1 MVTNSGAL
9 QRFSRGV
16 KRQLLWVFIAL
27 GIGFGLT
34 LYFRE
39 DVFAFLLAPS
49 RGLLSPTSQPIF
61 TSPTEMFSAT
71 IRLAVTGG
79 IVVALPVVLAS
90 FSRLLI
96 PLLLPSE
103 RRFIFLFFFP
113 AAALCFVGGVSFAY
127 YILLPAGL
135 GFLLNFGTNIATP
148 MIRISAY
155 MSLATSMLIWMG
167 IVFELPLAMYSLA
180 RLRLVSHTQWRKI
193 RKYVFPTAIIFAAI
207 ITPTF
212 DGLNVMLIAIPMTVL
227 YEIGLAL
234 AWVGRP
240 VEGRR
245 FGALWVVAVE
255 AVFLFVLIA
264 GVVGT
269 LWYAGVLGGY

>member
-1 MVTNSGAL
+1 VNSGAL

-16 KRQLLWVFIAL
+16 KKQLLWVFIAL
-27 GIGFGLT
+27 GIGFGST

-61 TSPTEMFSAT
+61 TSPTEMFSST

-113 AAALCFVGGVSFAY
+113 AAMLCFLAGVSFAY

-135 GFLLNFGTNIATP
+135 GFLLQFGTNIATP
-148 MIRISAY
+148 TIRISAY
-155 MSLATSMLIWMG
+155 MSLATSMLLWMG
-167 IVFELPLAMYSLA
+167 VVFELPLGMYVLA
-180 RLRLVSHTQWRKI
+180 RLRMVSHTQFRRF
-193 RKYVFPTAIIFAAI
+193 RKYVPPTAIIFAAI

-212 DGLNVMLIAIPMTVL
+212 DGLNVMLIAIPLTVL
-227 YEIGLAL
+227 FEVGLAL
-234 AWVGRP
+234 AWVARP
-240 VEGRR
+240 VERKRWNSLRTAMIEAIFLAVIMAGLV
-245 FGALWVVAVE
+245 AL
-255 AVFLFVLIA
+255 LF
-264 GVVGT
+264 
-269 LWYAGVLGGY
+269 YAGVLGG

>member
-1 MVTNSGAL
+1 MNSGAL

-16 KRQLLWVFIAL
+16 KKQLLWVFIAL
-27 GIGFGLT
+27 GIGFGST

-49 RGLLSPTSQPIF
+49 RGLLSPTSAPIF
-61 TSPTEMFSAT
+61 TAPTEMFSAT

-79 IVVALPVVLAS
+79 IVAALPVVLVS

-103 RRFIFLFFFP
+103 RRFIFLFFVP
-113 AAALCFVGGVSFAY
+113 AAMLCFLAGVSFAY

-135 GFLLNFGTNIATP
+135 GFLLQFGTNIAVP

-155 MSLATSMLIWMG
+155 MSLATSMLLWMG
-167 IVFELPLAMYSLA
+167 VVFELPLVMYMLA
-180 RLRLVSHTQWRKI
+180 RLRLVSHTQFRKF
-193 RKYVFPTAIIFAAI
+193 RKYVPPTAIIFAAI

-212 DGLNVMLIAIPMTVL
+212 DGLNVMLIAIPLTVL
-227 YEIGLAL
+227 FEVGLAL

-240 VEGRR
+240 TEGKRW
-245 FGALWVVAVE
+245 GSLWIAAVE
-255 AVFLFVLIA
+255 AVFLSVLIA
-264 GVVGT
+264 AVVGT
-269 LWYAGVLGGY
+269 LWYAGVLGGTT

>member
-1 MVTNSGAL
+1 M
-9 QRFSRGV
+9 
-16 KRQLLWVFIAL
+16 
-27 GIGFGLT
+27 
-34 LYFRE
+34 YFRE

-79 IVVALPVVLAS
+79 IVAALPVVLAS

-135 GFLLNFGTNIATP
+135 GFLLQFGTNIAAP

-155 MSLATSMLIWMG
+155 MSLATSMLLWMG
-167 IVFELPLAMYSLA
+167 IVFELPLGMYVSS
-180 RLRLVSHTQWRKI
+180 RLRMVSHTQWRKI

-207 ITPTF
+207 ITPTM

>member
-1 MVTNSGAL
+1 MNSGAL

-71 IRLAVTGG
+71 LRLAVFGG
-79 IVVALPVVLAS
+79 IAAALPVVLAS

-135 GFLLNFGTNIATP
+135 GFLLQFGTNVAAP

-155 MSLATSMLIWMG
+155 MSLATSMLLWMG
-167 IVFELPLAMYSLA
+167 LVFELPLAMYSLA
-180 RLRLVSHTQWRKI
+180 RLRLVSHTQFRRF
-193 RKYVFPTAIIFAAI
+193 RKYVPPTAIIFAAI
-207 ITPTF
+207 ITPTI
-212 DGLNVMLIAIPMTVL
+212 DGVNVLLIAIPLTGL
-227 YEIGLAL
+227 FEIGLAL
-234 AWVGRP
+234 AWIGRP

-245 FGALWVVAVE
+245 FGALLVVAVE
-255 AVFLFVLIA
+255 AAFLSALIA
-264 GVVGT
+264 GVVVT
-269 LWYAGVLGGY
+269 LWYAGVLGGTT

>member
-1 MVTNSGAL
+1 MNSGAL

-61 TSPTEMFSAT
+61 TAPTEMFSAT

-79 IVVALPVVLAS
+79 IVAALPVVLAS

-135 GFLLNFGTNIATP
+135 GFLLQFGTNIAAP

-155 MSLATSMLIWMG
+155 MSLATSMLLWMG
-167 IVFELPLAMYSLA
+167 IVFELPLGMYVSS
-180 RLRLVSHTQWRKI
+180 RLRMVSHTQWRKI

-207 ITPTF
+207 ITPTL

-227 YEIGLAL
+227 FEVGLAL

>member
-1 MVTNSGAL
+1 MNSGAL

-61 TSPTEMFSAT
+61 TAPTEMFSAT

-79 IVVALPVVLAS
+79 IVAALPVVLAS

-113 AAALCFVGGVSFAY
+113 AAALCFVGGVSFGY
-127 YILLPAGL
+127 YILLPMGL

-155 MSLATSMLIWMG
+155 MSLATSMLLWMG
-167 IVFELPLAMYSLA
+167 IVFELPLGMYVSS
-180 RLRLVSHTQWRKI
+180 RLRMVSHTQWRKI

-207 ITPTF
+207 ITPTL

>member
-1 MVTNSGAL
+1 MNSGAL

-71 IRLAVTGG
+71 LRLAVFGG
-79 IVVALPVVLAS
+79 IAAALPVVLAS

-103 RRFIFLFFFP
+103 RRFIFIFFFP

-135 GFLLNFGTNIATP
+135 GFLLQFGTNIAAP

-155 MSLATSMLIWMG
+155 MSLATSMLLWMG
-167 IVFELPLAMYSLA
+167 LVFELPLAMYTLA
-180 RLRLVSHTQWRKI
+180 RLRLVSHTQFRRF
-193 RKYVFPTAIIFAAI
+193 RKYVPPTAIIFAAI
-207 ITPTF
+207 ITPTI
-212 DGLNVMLIAIPMTVL
+212 DGVNVLLIAIPLTGL
-227 YEIGLAL
+227 FEIGLAL
-234 AWVGRP
+234 AWIGRP

-245 FGALWVVAVE
+245 FGALLVVAVE
-255 AVFLFVLIA
+255 AAFLSALIA
-264 GVVGT
+264 GVVVT
-269 LWYAGVLGGY
+269 LWYAGVLGGTT

>member
-1 MVTNSGAL
+1 MNSGAL

-16 KRQLLWVFIAL
+16 KKQLLWVFIAL

-61 TSPTEMFSAT
+61 TAPTEMFSAT

-135 GFLLNFGTNIATP
+135 GFLLQFGTNIAAP

-155 MSLATSMLIWMG
+155 MSLATSMLLWMG
-167 IVFELPLAMYSLA
+167 IVFELPLGMYVSS
-180 RLRLVSHTQWRKI
+180 RLRMVSHTQWRKI

-207 ITPTF
+207 ITPTM

>member
-1 MVTNSGAL
+1 VNSGAL

-49 RGLLSPTSQPIF
+49 RGLLSPTSQPAF
-61 TSPTEMFSAT
+61 LTPTEMFSST
-71 IRLAVTGG
+71 IRLAVMGG
-79 IVVALPVVLAS
+79 IVAALPVVLAS

-135 GFLLNFGTNIATP
+135 GFLLNFGTNIAAP

-155 MSLATSMLIWMG
+155 MSLATSMLLWMG
-167 IVFELPLAMYSLA
+167 IVFELPLAMYTLA
-180 RLRLVSHTQWRKI
+180 RLRLVSHTQFRRF
-193 RKYVFPTAIIFAAI
+193 RKYVPPTAIIFAAI
-207 ITPTF
+207 ITPTI
-212 DGLNVMLIAIPMTVL
+212 DGVNVMLIAIPLTGLFEV
-227 YEIGLAL
+227 GLAL

-245 FGALWVVAVE
+245 FGALLVVAVE
-255 AVFLFVLIA
+255 AAFLSALIA
-264 GVVGT
+264 GVVVT
-269 LWYAGVLGGY
+269 LWYAGVLGGTT